1 MQVNID
7 FFFQTGSNMKIQL
20 RLKLALAPFSKQGR
34 KQYIYTK
41 FMYEFTPLSYVP
53 SQDSDKAGHME
64 NEKTF
69 TGCPC
74 NFVDF
79 VIQRLVFSFCNNRI

>member
-7 FFFQTGSNMKIQL
+7 FFQTGSNTKIQL

-34 KQYIYTK
+34 KQYMYTK
-41 FMYEFTPLSYVP
+41 FMYEFTP
-53 SQDSDKAGHME
+53 SDKAVHME

-79 VIQRLVFSFCNNRI
+79 VIQWLIFSYCNNRMSRIM